1 MKATVVCAV
10 LLLAGMIPAS
20 ATDVYPDSVLCEAY
34 GTVQYKGKAPSI
46 VDFVTCLQ
54 DPEEHP
60 EFFGDFYDAWQCHLR
75 GRSPGIHER
84 LTVDRRHGYVF
95 YECRYPDDE
104 HDERG
109 CMEYCFWNCADGKH
123 KIVAQSVYFLYD
135 GEASPGQYDGVQ
147 FFLYDNDTHV
157 MKHLLPMLNG
167 EALTWIAK
175 LGFRTNP
182 NNRMFAEVDDIIA
195 WTRYN
200 GLRFIQC
207 ACRFTDEKFVEET
220 GGTKRQEIKE
230 LIRELKKTN
239 PNIEKSIF
247 NSLHRVHLDTFAG
260 FKTKGKEYSF
270 LDRY

>member
-1 MKATVVCAV
+1 MKAIVVCAV

-60 EFFGDFYDAWQCHLR
+60 EFFGDFYDAWQRHLR
-75 GRSPGIHER
+75 GRSPGPHER

-157 MKHLLPMLNG
+157 MKHLLPEGLG
-167 EALTWIAK
+167 IDLSWGVTWDYNDDNTVTLYDLDASQPRLMSRADFDQWLVKRPYAVYRLPRQGKDIAVTIYTA
-175 LGFRTNP
+175 G
-182 NNRMFAEVDDIIA
+182 
-195 WTRYN
+195 
-200 GLRFIQC
+200 
-207 ACRFTDEKFVEET
+207 
-220 GGTKRQEIKE
+220 RQEQRRLVWDGWK
-230 LIRELKKTN
+230 
-239 PNIEKSIF
+239 
-247 NSLHRVHLDTFAG
+247 FAVP
-260 FKTKGKEYSF
+260 
-270 LDRY
+270 R